1 MAYLAYSGQETPI
14 LVDTIDLEDLP
25 PQSSHSDDEGKRRP
39 QQQIHQRLGIWI
51 AENLRIKLRHNRS
64 ISPDLVSDTLS
75 GHESL
80 EKTYRKIARRHNRH
94 TARRV
99 FMYQATHAAELMCA
113 KQDTWSQ
120 CFERILTLEET
131 NEADAFEICVISTD
145 TTTLD
150 GAFSFIDKLFMVSYE
165 RRQQAYSS
173 LSEIAARMLQTQWA
187 LSDEVMGEV
196 MQSLYVKPLSLAPW
210 EPKWPSHEVDTPMDA
225 IPSKPLKFEF
235 RWIQAPHYAND
246 LSVYV
251 FRPYGNHPQIER
263 LDFIFPSD
271 AYEQN
276 RRAITIVNSFD
287 TLTRLR
293 SGNFYARPLDH
304 THCPLSYTLSLFE
317 AASSEVLAQLTASTA
332 QAWEEINYM
341 VYEGRLRPSGSKLQY
356 LRHLE
361 DCCCVMKDCCRANK
375 HTLQRLVDQIDSIQG
390 PRTREEA
397 SQLTHLRRVMDDIE
411 YLHNEVES
419 SLQRILVLRRELR
432 ESLDLLQTHRTGVL
446 GILAALY
453 LPLSFVTP
461 QSIVVSSELFRDF
474 NTADGWNDTSAAYY
488 RKHYSSTF
496 EGNCPGR
503 TWWRVPFAALIIGY
517 FIALPLLMG
526 IGPLILPTL
535 LVPFWMFVSLQLFT
549 IFRSDRKNWL
559 SITYWVVNAP
569 LPAVF
574 SILVPAAFA
583 DTIGLSN
590 PARVYALPC
599 VLCGLHGI
607 SLFVVWWWKPEFY
620 YTWDQGRRPKPKE
633 D

>member
-1 MAYLAYSGQETPI
+1 
-14 LVDTIDLEDLP
+14 
-25 PQSSHSDDEGKRRP
+25 
-39 QQQIHQRLGIWI
+39 
-51 AENLRIKLRHNRS
+51 
-64 ISPDLVSDTLS
+64 
-75 GHESL
+75 
-80 EKTYRKIARRHNRH
+80 
-94 TARRV
+94 
-99 FMYQATHAAELMCA
+99 
-113 KQDTWSQ
+113 
-120 CFERILTLEET
+120 
-131 NEADAFEICVISTD
+131 
-145 TTTLD
+145 
-150 GAFSFIDKLFMVSYE
+150 
-165 RRQQAYSS
+165 
-173 LSEIAARMLQTQWA
+173 
-187 LSDEVMGEV
+187 
-196 MQSLYVKPLSLAPW
+196 
-210 EPKWPSHEVDTPMDA
+210 MDA

-235 RWIQAPHYAND
+235 SLCFPA
-246 LSVYV
+246 
-251 FRPYGNHPQIER
+251 YGNHPQIER

-453 LPLSFVTP
+453 LPLSFVTSFLGMNINQISSP
-461 QSIVVSSELFRDF
+461 QPFHRNVTSMNGSRSEMKISSNMTIVDSSLNQSWSLANFFEISIPLMVGTILL
-474 NTADGWNDTSAAYY
+474 
-488 RKHYSSTF
+488 
-496 EGNCPGR
+496 P
-503 TWWRVPFAALIIGY
+503 LIIGSIIRVLLKG
-517 FIALPLLMG
+517 IAQGEPGGVFPLLLSLSGG
-526 IGPLILPTL
+526 IPY
-535 LVPFWMFVSLQLFT
+535 
-549 IFRSDRKNWL
+549 FR
-559 SITYWVVNAP
+559 
-569 LPAVF
+569 
-574 SILVPAAFA
+574 
-583 DTIGLSN
+583 
-590 PARVYALPC
+590 
-599 VLCGLHGI
+599 
-607 SLFVVWWWKPEFY
+607 
-620 YTWDQGRRPKPKE
+620 
-633 D
+633 